1 MTDIVERLRRIAA
14 RSGDRLDAEAADEIE
29 RLRAA
34 LRRLLN
40 DSMYKDHP
48 EASQM
53 AIDALN
59 GKP

>member
-1 MTDIVERLRRIAA
+1 MITLDEFSETV
-14 RSGDRLDAEAADEIE
+14 DRLHRELREKDEELE

-34 LRRLLN
+34 LQRLLN

-59 GKP
+59 H